1 MRGAG
6 CTLNDIIDRDFDAQV
21 ARTRT
26 RPLPSGA
33 VSLRQAIVFLALQLG
48 LGAAV
53 LLSLDPLAI
62 VLGLAVLMLI
72 ATYPLMKRVTYWPQ
86 FFLGLNFNWGALMGW
101 AAATGSLG
109 SSCSTPRRRGYGAP
123 PAGRR
128 GSAGRS
134 GSGSA
139 SSCCSSPRR
148 RHASISTIPPT
159 ASPSSARTAGR
170 DGCCSSLSSARMS
183 SSAADAA
190 SFIRANTA
198 VTSPPLVPE
207 IRLHLADEIT
217 PLWQATE
224 QTLARDQLPPPYWAF
239 AWAGGQA
246 LARHVLDNPQLVH
259 GKSVLDF
266 GAGSGLLALAAAKA
280 GAAAVTAAEIDPF
293 AAAAIALNAAL
304 NALELRIDT
313 ADAIGRATA
322 PWQVVLVGDM
332 CYERPLAERLT
343 AWLRVLAAEGT
354 LVLLGD
360 PGRNYLPKEGLTAL
374 ARYTVP
380 TPLDLEDRATREG
393 VVWRLGG

>member
-1 MRGAG
+1 
-6 CTLNDIIDRDFDAQV
+6 
-21 ARTRT
+21 
-26 RPLPSGA
+26 
-33 VSLRQAIVFLALQLG
+33 
-48 LGAAV
+48 
-53 LLSLDPLAI
+53 
-62 VLGLAVLMLI
+62 
-72 ATYPLMKRVTYWPQ
+72 
-86 FFLGLNFNWGALMGW
+86 
-101 AAATGSLG
+101 
-109 SSCSTPRRRGYGAP
+109 
-123 PAGRR
+123 
-128 GSAGRS
+128 
-134 GSGSA
+134 
-139 SSCCSSPRR
+139 
-148 RHASISTIPPT
+148 
-159 ASPSSARTAGR
+159 
-170 DGCCSSLSSARMS
+170 MS

-217 PLWQATE
+217 PLWHATE